1 MDAYTTNEPVYA
13 LATPYAPSAIAV
25 VRTSGDGVIEM
36 LARAFSGRRRLIS
49 AGSGTLVHGVLKD
62 SSGAPVD
69 EVVLAVW
76 REGHGYTGEEA
87 VEINAHG
94 SLRGLDRIFRL
105 LEELGFRKAKK
116 GEFTYRAFMHGRLDL
131 TQAEAV
137 EELISA
143 KSEQVQASALE
154 RLEGS
159 LKKRLLSIKERL
171 LIMSA
176 SLEVQLDY
184 AEDEIPEDW
193 VMPADELNEIITELR
208 RIRATYDAS
217 SLWREGAKVVL
228 AGETNAGKSS
238 LFNILTKEERAI
250 VSSVR
255 GTTRD
260 YLEADTMIHGIP
272 VRLYDTAG
280 LRESDDEIEREGIRR
295 SEKLISSADL
305 VLYLVAPGD
314 REEIKW
320 DTPTITVRTKS
331 DISREEGL
339 SISVRSGEGLEELID
354 EIKRVLTAGKGNF
367 SSSDV
372 IIDSE
377 RQKDALDRLISQLE
391 FILSHGDESYD
402 IIALFFQSALSVLG
416 EITGEVTSE
425 ELLDTLFSN
434 FCLGK

>member
-1 MDAYTTNEPVYA
+1 MDAYTTDEPIYA

-25 VRTSGDGVIEM
+25 VRTSGDNAIEM
-36 LARAFSGRRRLIS
+36 ISRAFSGAKRLLS
-49 AGSGTLVHGVLKD
+49 AQNATLVHGRLRD
-62 SSGAPVD
+62 ASGSDVD
-69 EVVLAVW
+69 EVVLAVY
-76 REGHGYTGEEA
+76 RKGHGYTGEEA

-143 KSEQVQASALE
+143 KSESVQAAALD

-159 LKKRLLSIKERL
+159 LKKKLQDIRRRLLM
-171 LIMSA
+171 MSA

-184 AEDEIPEDW
+184 AEDEILEDW
-193 VMPADELNEIITELR
+193 VMPTEELNAIISELS

-217 SLWREGAKVVL
+217 ALWREGAKVVL

-238 LFNILTKEERAI
+238 LFNLLTKEERAI
-250 VSSVR
+250 VSPVR

-280 LRESDDEIEREGIRR
+280 LRESDDEIEMEGIRR
-295 SEKLISSADL
+295 SERLIREADL

-314 REEIKW
+314 SEEVSW

-331 DISREEGL
+331 DLSRGEGL
-339 SISVRSGEGLEELID
+339 SVSVKSGEGLDELLD
-354 EIKRVLTAGKGNF
+354 EIKRRLTEGRGDF
-367 SSSDV
+367 SSSV

-377 RQKDALDRLISQLE
+377 RQKDALDRLLSQLE
-391 FILSHGDESYD
+391 FLVSHGDESYD

>member
-1 MDAYTTNEPVYA
+1 MDAYTTDEPIYA

-25 VRTSGDGVIEM
+25 VRTSGDNAIEM
-36 LARAFSGRRRLIS
+36 ISRAFSGAKRLL
-49 AGSGTLVHGVLKD
+49 AAQNATLVHGRLRD
-62 SSGAPVD
+62 ASGSDVD
-69 EVVLAVW
+69 EVVLAVY
-76 REGHGYTGEEA
+76 RKGHGYTGEEA

-143 KSEQVQASALE
+143 KSESVQAAALD

-159 LKKRLLSIKERL
+159 LKKKLQDIRRSLLM
-171 LIMSA
+171 MSA

-184 AEDEIPEDW
+184 AEDEILEDW
-193 VMPADELNEIITELR
+193 VMPTEELDAIISELS

-217 SLWREGAKVVL
+217 ALWREGAKVVL

-238 LFNILTKEERAI
+238 LFNLLTKEERAI
-250 VSSVR
+250 VSPVR

-280 LRESDDEIEREGIRR
+280 LRESDDEIEMEGIRR
-295 SEKLISSADL
+295 SERLIREADL

-314 REEIKW
+314 SEEVSW

-331 DISREEGL
+331 DLSRGEGL
-339 SISVRSGEGLEELID
+339 SVSVKSGEGLDELLD
-354 EIKRVLTAGKGNF
+354 EIKRRLTEGRGDF
-367 SSSDV
+367 SSSV

-377 RQKDALDRLISQLE
+377 RQKDALDRLLSQLE
-391 FILSHGDESYD
+391 FLVSHGDESYD

>member
-1 MDAYTTNEPVYA
+1 MDAYTTDEPIYA

-25 VRTSGDGVIEM
+25 VRTSGDNAIEM
-36 LARAFSGRRRLIS
+36 ISRAFSGAKRLLS
-49 AGSGTLVHGVLKD
+49 AQNATLVHGRLRD
-62 SSGAPVD
+62 ASGSDVD
-69 EVVLAVW
+69 EVVLAVY
-76 REGHGYTGEEA
+76 RKGHGYTGEEA

-143 KSEQVQASALE
+143 KSESVQAAALD

-159 LKKRLLSIKERL
+159 LKKKLQDIRRRLLM
-171 LIMSA
+171 MSA

-184 AEDEIPEDW
+184 AEDEILEDW
-193 VMPADELNEIITELR
+193 VMPTAELDAIISELS

-217 SLWREGAKVVL
+217 ALWREGAKVVL

-238 LFNILTKEERAI
+238 LFNLLTKEERAI
-250 VSSVR
+250 VSPVR

-280 LRESDDEIEREGIRR
+280 LRESDDEIEMEGIRR
-295 SEKLISSADL
+295 SERLIREADL

-314 REEIKW
+314 SEEVSW

-331 DISREEGL
+331 DISRGEGL
-339 SISVRSGEGLEELID
+339 SVSVKSGEGLDELLD
-354 EIKRVLTAGKGNF
+354 EIKRRLTEGRGDF
-367 SSSDV
+367 SSSV

-377 RQKDALDRLISQLE
+377 RQKDALDLLLSQLE
-391 FILSHGDESYD
+391 FLVSHGDESYD

>member
-1 MDAYTTNEPVYA
+1 MDAYTTDEPIYA

-25 VRTSGDGVIEM
+25 VRTSGDDAIEM
-36 LARAFSGRRRLIS
+36 ISRAFSGAKRLLS
-49 AGSGTLVHGVLKD
+49 AQNATLVHGRLRD
-62 SSGAPVD
+62 ASGSDVD
-69 EVVLAVW
+69 EVVLAVY
-76 REGHGYTGEEA
+76 RKGHGYTGEEA

-105 LEELGFRKAKK
+105 LEVLGFRKAKK

-143 KSEQVQASALE
+143 KSESVQAAALD

-159 LKKRLLSIKERL
+159 LKKKLQDIRRRLLM
-171 LIMSA
+171 MSA

-184 AEDEIPEDW
+184 AEDEILEHW
-193 VMPADELNEIITELR
+193 VMPTEELDAIISELS

-217 SLWREGAKVVL
+217 ALWREGAKVVL

-238 LFNILTKEERAI
+238 LFNLLTKEERAI
-250 VSSVR
+250 VSPVR

-280 LRESDDEIEREGIRR
+280 LRESDDEIEMEGIRR
-295 SEKLISSADL
+295 SERLIRDADL

-314 REEIKW
+314 SEEVLW
-320 DTPTITVRTKS
+320 DTPTSTVRTKS
-331 DISREEGL
+331 DLSRGEGL
-339 SISVRSGEGLEELID
+339 SVSVKSGEGLDELID
-354 EIKRVLTAGKGNF
+354 EIKRRLTEGRGDF
-367 SSSDV
+367 SSSV

-377 RQKDALDRLISQLE
+377 RQKDALDRLLSQLE
-391 FILSHGDESYD
+391 FLVSHGDESYD

>member
-1 MDAYTTNEPVYA
+1 MDAYTTDEPIYA

-25 VRTSGDGVIEM
+25 VRTSGDNAIEM
-36 LARAFSGRRRLIS
+36 ISRAFSGAKRLL
-49 AGSGTLVHGVLKD
+49 AAQNATLVHGRLRD
-62 SSGAPVD
+62 ASGSDVD
-69 EVVLAVW
+69 EVVLAVY
-76 REGHGYTGEEA
+76 RKGHGYTGEEA

-143 KSEQVQASALE
+143 KSESVQAAALD

-159 LKKRLLSIKERL
+159 LKKKLQDIRKRLLM
-171 LIMSA
+171 MSA

-184 AEDEIPEDW
+184 AEDEILEDW
-193 VMPADELNEIITELR
+193 VMPTEELDAIISELS

-217 SLWREGAKVVL
+217 ALWREGAKVVL

-238 LFNILTKEERAI
+238 LFNLLTKEERAI
-250 VSSVR
+250 VSPVR

-280 LRESDDEIEREGIRR
+280 LRESDDEIEMEGIRR
-295 SEKLISSADL
+295 SERLIREADL

-314 REEIKW
+314 SEEVSW

-331 DISREEGL
+331 DLSRGEGL
-339 SISVRSGEGLEELID
+339 SVSVKSGEGLDELLD
-354 EIKRVLTAGKGNF
+354 EIKRRLTEGRGDF
-367 SSSDV
+367 SSSV

-377 RQKDALDRLISQLE
+377 RQKDALDRLLSQLE
-391 FILSHGDESYD
+391 FLVSHGDESYD

>member
-1 MDAYTTNEPVYA
+1 MDAYTTDEPIYA

-25 VRTSGDGVIEM
+25 VRTSGDDAIEM
-36 LARAFSGRRRLIS
+36 ISRAFSGAKRLLS
-49 AGSGTLVHGVLKD
+49 AQNATLVHGRLRD
-62 SSGAPVD
+62 ASGSDVD
-69 EVVLAVW
+69 EVVLAVY
-76 REGHGYTGEEA
+76 RKGHGYTGEEA

-143 KSEQVQASALE
+143 KSESVQAAALD

-159 LKKRLLSIKERL
+159 LKKKLQDIRRRLLM
-171 LIMSA
+171 MSA

-184 AEDEIPEDW
+184 AEDEILEDW
-193 VMPADELNEIITELR
+193 VMPTEELNAIISELS

-217 SLWREGAKVVL
+217 ALWREGAKVVL

-238 LFNILTKEERAI
+238 LFNLLTKEERAI
-250 VSSVR
+250 VSPVR

-280 LRESDDEIEREGIRR
+280 LRESSDEIEMEGIRR
-295 SEKLISSADL
+295 SERLIRDADL

-314 REEIKW
+314 SEEVSW

-331 DISREEGL
+331 DLSRGEGL
-339 SISVRSGEGLEELID
+339 SVSVKSGEGLDELLD
-354 EIKRVLTAGKGNF
+354 EIKRRLTEGRGDF
-367 SSSDV
+367 SSSV

-377 RQKDALDRLISQLE
+377 RQKDALDRLLSQLE
-391 FILSHGDESYD
+391 FLVSHGDESYD

>member
-1 MDAYTTNEPVYA
+1 MDAYTTDEPIYA

-25 VRTSGDGVIEM
+25 VRTSGDNAIEM
-36 LARAFSGRRRLIS
+36 ISRAFSGAKRLL
-49 AGSGTLVHGVLKD
+49 AAQNATLVHGRLRD
-62 SSGAPVD
+62 ASGSDVD
-69 EVVLAVW
+69 EVVLAVY
-76 REGHGYTGEEA
+76 RKGHGYTGEEA

-143 KSEQVQASALE
+143 KSESVQAAALD

-159 LKKRLLSIKERL
+159 LKKKLQDIRRRLLM
-171 LIMSA
+171 MSA

-184 AEDEIPEDW
+184 AEDEILEDW
-193 VMPADELNEIITELR
+193 VMPTEELDAIISELS

-217 SLWREGAKVVL
+217 ALWREGAKVVL

-238 LFNILTKEERAI
+238 LFNLLTKEERAI
-250 VSSVR
+250 VSPVR

-280 LRESDDEIEREGIRR
+280 LRESDDEIEMEGIRR
-295 SEKLISSADL
+295 SERLIREADL

-314 REEIKW
+314 SEEVSW

-331 DISREEGL
+331 DISRGEGL
-339 SISVRSGEGLEELID
+339 SVSVKSGEGLDELLD
-354 EIKRVLTAGKGNF
+354 EIKRRLTEGRGDF
-367 SSSDV
+367 SSSV

-377 RQKDALDRLISQLE
+377 RQKDALDRLLSQLE
-391 FILSHGDESYD
+391 FLVSHGDESYD

>member
-1 MDAYTTNEPVYA
+1 MDAYTTDEPIYA

-25 VRTSGDGVIEM
+25 VRTSGDDAIEM
-36 LARAFSGRRRLIS
+36 ISRAFSGAKRLL
-49 AGSGTLVHGVLKD
+49 AAQNATLVHGRLRD
-62 SSGAPVD
+62 ASGSDVD
-69 EVVLAVW
+69 EVVLAVY
-76 REGHGYTGEEA
+76 RKGHGYTGEEA

-143 KSEQVQASALE
+143 KSESVQAAALD

-159 LKKRLLSIKERL
+159 LKKKLQDIRRRLLM
-171 LIMSA
+171 MSA

-184 AEDEIPEDW
+184 AEDEILEDW
-193 VMPADELNEIITELR
+193 VMPTAELNAIISELS

-217 SLWREGAKVVL
+217 ALWREGAKVVL

-238 LFNILTKEERAI
+238 LFNLLTKEERAI
-250 VSSVR
+250 VSPVR

-280 LRESDDEIEREGIRR
+280 LRESDDEIEMEGIRR
-295 SEKLISSADL
+295 SERLIREADL

-314 REEIKW
+314 SEEVLW

-331 DISREEGL
+331 DLSRGEGL
-339 SISVRSGEGLEELID
+339 SVSVKSGEGLDELLD
-354 EIKRVLTAGKGNF
+354 EIKRRLTEGRGDF
-367 SSSDV
+367 SSSV

-377 RQKDALDRLISQLE
+377 RQKDALDRLLSQLE
-391 FILSHGDESYD
+391 FLVSHGDESYD
-402 IIALFFQSALSVLG
+402 IIALFFQSTLSVLG

>member
-1 MDAYTTNEPVYA
+1 MDAYSTNEPIYA

-25 VRTSGDGVIEM
+25 VRTSGDGVTEM
-36 LARAFSGRRRLIS
+36 LSRAFSAGRRLLD
-49 AGSGTLVHGVLKD
+49 AGNGTLVHGLLKEE
-62 SSGAPVD
+62 SGALVD
-69 EVVLAVW
+69 EVVLAVY

-105 LEELGFRKAKK
+105 LESLGFRKAER

-143 KSEQVQASALE
+143 KSESGQENALG

-159 LKKRLLSIKERL
+159 LKKRLLAIREKL
-171 LIMSA
+171 LMMSA

-184 AEDEIPEDW
+184 AEDEIPEEW
-193 VMPADELNEIITELR
+193 VMPADEIKDIISELKR
-208 RIRATYDAS
+208 LRATYDAS

-238 LFNILTKEERAI
+238 LFNLLTKEERAI

-260 YLEADTMIHGIP
+260 YLEADTLIHGIP
-272 VRLYDTAG
+272 ARLYDTAG
-280 LRESDDEIEREGIRR
+280 LRESDDEIEKEGIRR
-295 SEKLISSADL
+295 SEKLIEDADL

-314 REEIKW
+314 REEMKW

-331 DISREEGL
+331 DLSREDGL
-339 SISVRSGEGLEELID
+339 SVSVKSGEGIDELLS
-354 EIKRVLTAGKGNF
+354 EIKRVLTSGKGDF
-367 SSSDV
+367 SSSPV
-372 IIDSE
+372 VIDSE
-377 RQKDALDRLISQLE
+377 RQKDALDRLISRLS
-391 FILSHGDESYD
+391 FMLSHSDESYD

-425 ELLDTLFSN
+425 ELLDTLFSK

>member
-1 MDAYTTNEPVYA
+1 MDAYTTDEPIYA

-25 VRTSGDGVIEM
+25 VRTSGDNAIEM
-36 LARAFSGRRRLIS
+36 ISRAFSGAKRLLS
-49 AGSGTLVHGVLKD
+49 AQNATLVHGRLRD
-62 SSGAPVD
+62 ASGSDVD
-69 EVVLAVW
+69 EVVMAVY
-76 REGHGYTGEEA
+76 RKGHGYTGEEA

-143 KSEQVQASALE
+143 KSESVQAAALD

-159 LKKRLLSIKERL
+159 LKKKLQDIRKRLLM
-171 LIMSA
+171 MSA

-184 AEDEIPEDW
+184 AEDEILEDW
-193 VMPADELNEIITELR
+193 VMPTEELDAIISELS

-217 SLWREGAKVVL
+217 ALWREGAKVVL

-238 LFNILTKEERAI
+238 LFNLLTKEERAI
-250 VSSVR
+250 VSPVR

-280 LRESDDEIEREGIRR
+280 LRESDDEIEMEGIRR
-295 SEKLISSADL
+295 SERLIRDADL

-314 REEIKW
+314 SEEVLW

-331 DISREEGL
+331 DLSRGEGL
-339 SISVRSGEGLEELID
+339 SVSVKSGEGLDELLD
-354 EIKRVLTAGKGNF
+354 EIKRRLTEGRGDF
-367 SSSDV
+367 SSSV

-377 RQKDALDRLISQLE
+377 RQKDALDRLLSQLE
-391 FILSHGDESYD
+391 FLVSHGDESYD

>member
-1 MDAYTTNEPVYA
+1 MDAYTTDEPIYA

-25 VRTSGDGVIEM
+25 VRTSGDDAIEM
-36 LARAFSGRRRLIS
+36 ISRAFSGAKRLLS
-49 AGSGTLVHGVLKD
+49 AQNATLVHGRLRD
-62 SSGAPVD
+62 ASGSDVD
-69 EVVLAVW
+69 EVVLAVY
-76 REGHGYTGEEA
+76 RKGHGYTGEEA

-143 KSEQVQASALE
+143 KSESVQAAALD

-159 LKKRLLSIKERL
+159 LKKKLQDIRKRLLM
-171 LIMSA
+171 MSA

-184 AEDEIPEDW
+184 AEDEILEDW
-193 VMPADELNEIITELR
+193 VMPTEELDAIISELS

-217 SLWREGAKVVL
+217 ALWREGAKVVL

-238 LFNILTKEERAI
+238 LFNLLTKEERAI
-250 VSSVR
+250 VSPVR

-280 LRESDDEIEREGIRR
+280 LRESDDEIEMEGIRR
-295 SEKLISSADL
+295 SERLIRDADL

-314 REEIKW
+314 SEEVLW
-320 DTPTITVRTKS
+320 DTPTSTVRTKS
-331 DISREEGL
+331 DLSRGEGL
-339 SISVRSGEGLEELID
+339 SVSVKSGEGLDELID
-354 EIKRVLTAGKGNF
+354 EIKRRLTEGRGDF
-367 SSSDV
+367 SSSV

-377 RQKDALDRLISQLE
+377 RQKDALDRLLSQLE
-391 FILSHGDESYD
+391 FLVSHGDESYD

>member
-1 MDAYTTNEPVYA
+1 MDAYTTDEPIYA

-25 VRTSGDGVIEM
+25 VRTSGDDAIGMIS
-36 LARAFSGRRRLIS
+36 RAFSGAKRLL
-49 AGSGTLVHGVLKD
+49 AAQNATLVHGRLRD
-62 SSGAPVD
+62 ASGSDVD
-69 EVVLAVW
+69 EVVLAVY
-76 REGHGYTGEEA
+76 RKGHGYTGEEA

-105 LEELGFRKAKK
+105 LEVLGFRKAKK

-143 KSEQVQASALE
+143 KSESVQAAALD

-159 LKKRLLSIKERL
+159 LKKKLQDIRRRLLM
-171 LIMSA
+171 MSA

-184 AEDEIPEDW
+184 AEDEILEDW
-193 VMPADELNEIITELR
+193 VMPTEELDAIISELS

-217 SLWREGAKVVL
+217 ALWREGAKVVL

-238 LFNILTKEERAI
+238 LFNLLTKEERAI
-250 VSSVR
+250 VSPVR

-280 LRESDDEIEREGIRR
+280 LRESDDEIEMEGIRR
-295 SEKLISSADL
+295 SERLIRDADL

-314 REEIKW
+314 SEEVSW

-331 DISREEGL
+331 DLSRGEGL
-339 SISVRSGEGLEELID
+339 SVSVKSGEGLDELLD
-354 EIKRVLTAGKGNF
+354 EIKRRLTEGRGDF
-367 SSSDV
+367 SSSV

-377 RQKDALDRLISQLE
+377 RQKDALDRLLSQLE
-391 FILSHGDESYD
+391 LLVSHGDESYD

>member
-1 MDAYTTNEPVYA
+1 MDAYTTDEPIYA

-25 VRTSGDGVIEM
+25 VRTSGDNAIEM
-36 LARAFSGRRRLIS
+36 ISRAFSGAKRLL
-49 AGSGTLVHGVLKD
+49 AAQNATLVHGRLRD
-62 SSGAPVD
+62 ASGSDVD
-69 EVVLAVW
+69 EVVLAVY
-76 REGHGYTGEEA
+76 RKGHGYTGEEA

-143 KSEQVQASALE
+143 KSESVQAAALD

-159 LKKRLLSIKERL
+159 LKKKLQDIRRRLLM
-171 LIMSA
+171 MSA

-184 AEDEIPEDW
+184 AEDEILEDW
-193 VMPADELNEIITELR
+193 VMPTAELDAIISELS

-217 SLWREGAKVVL
+217 ALWREGAKVVL

-238 LFNILTKEERAI
+238 LFNLLTKEERAI
-250 VSSVR
+250 VSPVR

-280 LRESDDEIEREGIRR
+280 LRESDDEIEMEGIRR
-295 SEKLISSADL
+295 SERLIREADL

-314 REEIKW
+314 SEEVSW

-331 DISREEGL
+331 DISRGEGL
-339 SISVRSGEGLEELID
+339 SVSVKSGEGLDELLD
-354 EIKRVLTAGKGNF
+354 EIKRRLTEGRGDF
-367 SSSDV
+367 SSSV

-377 RQKDALDRLISQLE
+377 RQKDALDLLLSQLE
-391 FILSHGDESYD
+391 FLVSHGDESYD

>member
-1 MDAYTTNEPVYA
+1 MDAYTTDEPIYA

-25 VRTSGDGVIEM
+25 VRTSGDNAIEM
-36 LARAFSGRRRLIS
+36 ISRAFSGAKRLLS
-49 AGSGTLVHGVLKD
+49 AQNATLVHGRLRD
-62 SSGAPVD
+62 ASGSDVD
-69 EVVLAVW
+69 EVVLAVY
-76 REGHGYTGEEA
+76 RKGHGYTGEEA

-143 KSEQVQASALE
+143 KSESVQAAALD

-159 LKKRLLSIKERL
+159 LKKKLEDIRRRLLM
-171 LIMSA
+171 MSA

-184 AEDEIPEDW
+184 AEDEILEDW
-193 VMPADELNEIITELR
+193 VMPTAELDAIISELS

-217 SLWREGAKVVL
+217 ALWREGAKVVL

-238 LFNILTKEERAI
+238 LFNLLTKEERAI
-250 VSSVR
+250 VSPVR

-280 LRESDDEIEREGIRR
+280 LRESDDEIEMEGIRR
-295 SEKLISSADL
+295 SERLIRDADL

-314 REEIKW
+314 SEEVSW

-331 DISREEGL
+331 DLSRGEGL
-339 SISVRSGEGLEELID
+339 SVSVKSGEGLDELLD
-354 EIKRVLTAGKGNF
+354 EIKRRLTEGRGDF
-367 SSSDV
+367 SSSV

-377 RQKDALDRLISQLE
+377 RQKDALDRLLSQLE
-391 FILSHGDESYD
+391 FLVSHGDESYD

>member
-1 MDAYTTNEPVYA
+1 MDAYTTDEPIYA

-25 VRTSGDGVIEM
+25 VRTSGDNAIEM
-36 LARAFSGRRRLIS
+36 ISRAFSGAKRLLS
-49 AGSGTLVHGVLKD
+49 AQNATLVHGRLRD
-62 SSGAPVD
+62 ASGSDVD
-69 EVVLAVW
+69 EVVLAVY
-76 REGHGYTGEEA
+76 RKGHGYTGEEA

-143 KSEQVQASALE
+143 KSESVQAAALD

-159 LKKRLLSIKERL
+159 LKKKLQDIRRRLLM
-171 LIMSA
+171 MSA

-184 AEDEIPEDW
+184 AEDEILEDW
-193 VMPADELNEIITELR
+193 VMPTEELDAIISELS

-217 SLWREGAKVVL
+217 ALWREGAKVVL

-238 LFNILTKEERAI
+238 LFNLLTKEERAI
-250 VSSVR
+250 VSPVR

-280 LRESDDEIEREGIRR
+280 LRESDDEIEMEGIRR
-295 SEKLISSADL
+295 SERLIRDADL

-314 REEIKW
+314 SEEVSW

-331 DISREEGL
+331 DLSRGEGL
-339 SISVRSGEGLEELID
+339 SVSVKSGEGLDELLD
-354 EIKRVLTAGKGNF
+354 EIKRRLTEGRGDF
-367 SSSDV
+367 SSSV

-377 RQKDALDRLISQLE
+377 RQKDALDRLLSQLE
-391 FILSHGDESYD
+391 FLVSHGDESYD

>member
-1 MDAYTTNEPVYA
+1 MDAYTTDEPIYA

-25 VRTSGDGVIEM
+25 VRTSGDNAIEM
-36 LARAFSGRRRLIS
+36 ISRAFSGTKRLL
-49 AGSGTLVHGVLKD
+49 AAQNATLVHGRLRD
-62 SSGAPVD
+62 ASGSDVD
-69 EVVLAVW
+69 EVVLAVY
-76 REGHGYTGEEA
+76 RKGHGYTGEEA

-143 KSEQVQASALE
+143 KSESVQAAALD

-159 LKKRLLSIKERL
+159 LKKKLQDIRRRLLM
-171 LIMSA
+171 MSA

-184 AEDEIPEDW
+184 AEDEILEDW
-193 VMPADELNEIITELR
+193 VMPTAELDAIISELS

-217 SLWREGAKVVL
+217 ALWREGAKVVL

-238 LFNILTKEERAI
+238 LFNLLTKEERAI
-250 VSSVR
+250 VSPVR

-280 LRESDDEIEREGIRR
+280 LRESDDEIEMEGIRR
-295 SEKLISSADL
+295 SERLIRDADL

-314 REEIKW
+314 SEEVSW

-331 DISREEGL
+331 DLSRGEGL
-339 SISVRSGEGLEELID
+339 SVSVKSGEGLDELLD
-354 EIKRVLTAGKGNF
+354 EIKRRLTEGRGDF
-367 SSSDV
+367 SSSV

-377 RQKDALDRLISQLE
+377 RQKDALDRLLSQLE
-391 FILSHGDESYD
+391 FLVSHGDESYD

>member
-1 MDAYTTNEPVYA
+1 MDAYTTDEPIYA

-25 VRTSGDGVIEM
+25 VRTSGDKAIEM
-36 LARAFSGRRRLIS
+36 ISRAFSGAKRLLS
-49 AGSGTLVHGVLKD
+49 AQNATLVHGRLRD
-62 SSGAPVD
+62 ASGSDVD
-69 EVVLAVW
+69 EVVLAVY
-76 REGHGYTGEEA
+76 RKGHGYTGEEA

-143 KSEQVQASALE
+143 KSESVQAAALD

-159 LKKRLLSIKERL
+159 LKKKLQDIRRRLLM
-171 LIMSA
+171 MSA

-184 AEDEIPEDW
+184 AEDEILEDW
-193 VMPADELNEIITELR
+193 VMPTEELDAIISELS

-217 SLWREGAKVVL
+217 ALWREGAKVVL

-238 LFNILTKEERAI
+238 LFNLLTKEERAI
-250 VSSVR
+250 VSPVR

-280 LRESDDEIEREGIRR
+280 LRESDDEIEMEGIRR
-295 SEKLISSADL
+295 SERLIREADL

-314 REEIKW
+314 SEEVSW

-331 DISREEGL
+331 DLSRGEGL
-339 SISVRSGEGLEELID
+339 SVSVKSGEGLDELLD
-354 EIKRVLTAGKGNF
+354 EIKRRLTEGRGDF
-367 SSSDV
+367 SSSV

-377 RQKDALDRLISQLE
+377 RQKDALDRLLSQLE
-391 FILSHGDESYD
+391 FLVSHGDESYD

>member
-1 MDAYTTNEPVYA
+1 MDAYTTDEPIYA

-25 VRTSGDGVIEM
+25 VRTSGDNAIEM
-36 LARAFSGRRRLIS
+36 ISRAFSGAKRLL
-49 AGSGTLVHGVLKD
+49 AAQNATLVHGRLRD
-62 SSGAPVD
+62 ASGSDVD
-69 EVVLAVW
+69 EVVLAVY
-76 REGHGYTGEEA
+76 RKGHGYTGEEA

-143 KSEQVQASALE
+143 KSESVQAAALD

-159 LKKRLLSIKERL
+159 LKKKLQDIRRRLLM
-171 LIMSA
+171 MSA

-184 AEDEIPEDW
+184 AEDEILEDW
-193 VMPADELNEIITELR
+193 VMPTAELDAIISELS

-217 SLWREGAKVVL
+217 ALWREGAKVVL

-238 LFNILTKEERAI
+238 LFNLLTKEERAI
-250 VSSVR
+250 VSPVR

-280 LRESDDEIEREGIRR
+280 LRESDDEIEMEGIRR
-295 SEKLISSADL
+295 SERLIREADL

-314 REEIKW
+314 SEEVSW

-331 DISREEGL
+331 DLSRGEGL
-339 SISVRSGEGLEELID
+339 SVSVKSGEGLDELLD
-354 EIKRVLTAGKGNF
+354 EIKRRLTEGRGDF
-367 SSSDV
+367 SSSV

-377 RQKDALDRLISQLE
+377 RQKDALDRLLSQLE
-391 FILSHGDESYD
+391 FLVSHGDESYD

>member
-1 MDAYTTNEPVYA
+1 MDAYTTDEPIYA

-25 VRTSGDGVIEM
+25 VRTSGDDAIEM
-36 LARAFSGRRRLIS
+36 ISRAFSGAKRLLS
-49 AGSGTLVHGVLKD
+49 AQNATLVHGRLRD
-62 SSGAPVD
+62 ASGSDVD
-69 EVVLAVW
+69 EVVLAVY
-76 REGHGYTGEEA
+76 RKGHGYTGEEA

-143 KSEQVQASALE
+143 KSESVQAAALD

-159 LKKRLLSIKERL
+159 LKKKLQDIRRRLLM
-171 LIMSA
+171 MSA

-184 AEDEIPEDW
+184 AEDEILEDW
-193 VMPADELNEIITELR
+193 VMPTEELDAIISELS

-217 SLWREGAKVVL
+217 ALWREGAKVVL

-238 LFNILTKEERAI
+238 LFNLLTKEERAI
-250 VSSVR
+250 VSPVR

-280 LRESDDEIEREGIRR
+280 LRESDDEIEMEGIRR
-295 SEKLISSADL
+295 SERLIRDADL

-314 REEIKW
+314 SEEVSW

-331 DISREEGL
+331 DLSRGEGL
-339 SISVRSGEGLEELID
+339 SVSVKSGEGLDELLD
-354 EIKRVLTAGKGNF
+354 EIKRRLTEGRGDF
-367 SSSDV
+367 SSSV

-377 RQKDALDRLISQLE
+377 RQKDALDRLLSQLE
-391 FILSHGDESYD
+391 FLVSHGDESYD

>member
-1 MDAYTTNEPVYA
+1 MDAYTTDEPIYA

-25 VRTSGDGVIEM
+25 VRTSGDNAIEM
-36 LARAFSGRRRLIS
+36 ISRAFSGAKRLL
-49 AGSGTLVHGVLKD
+49 AAQNATLVHGRLRD
-62 SSGAPVD
+62 ASGSDVD
-69 EVVLAVW
+69 EVVLAVY
-76 REGHGYTGEEA
+76 RKGHGYTGEEA

-143 KSEQVQASALE
+143 KSESVQAAALD

-159 LKKRLLSIKERL
+159 LKKKLQDIRRRLLM
-171 LIMSA
+171 MSA

-184 AEDEIPEDW
+184 AEDEILEDW
-193 VMPADELNEIITELR
+193 VMPTEELDAIISELS

-217 SLWREGAKVVL
+217 ALWREGAKVVL

-238 LFNILTKEERAI
+238 LFNLLTKEERAI
-250 VSSVR
+250 VSPVR

-280 LRESDDEIEREGIRR
+280 LRESDDEIEMEGIRR
-295 SEKLISSADL
+295 SERLIREADL

-314 REEIKW
+314 SEEVSW

-331 DISREEGL
+331 DLSRGEGL
-339 SISVRSGEGLEELID
+339 SVSVKSGEGLDELLD
-354 EIKRVLTAGKGNF
+354 EIKRRLTEGRGDF
-367 SSSDV
+367 SSSV

-377 RQKDALDRLISQLE
+377 RQKDALDRLLSQLE
-391 FILSHGDESYD
+391 FLVSHGDESYD

>member
-1 MDAYTTNEPVYA
+1 MDAYTTDEPIYA

-25 VRTSGDGVIEM
+25 VRTSGDNAIEM
-36 LARAFSGRRRLIS
+36 ISRAFSGAKRLLS
-49 AGSGTLVHGVLKD
+49 AQNATLVHGRLRD
-62 SSGAPVD
+62 ASGSAVD
-69 EVVLAVW
+69 EVVLAVY
-76 REGHGYTGEEA
+76 RKGHGYTGEEA

-143 KSEQVQASALE
+143 KSESVQAAALD

-159 LKKRLLSIKERL
+159 LKKKLQDIRRRLLM
-171 LIMSA
+171 MSA

-184 AEDEIPEDW
+184 AEDEILEDW
-193 VMPADELNEIITELR
+193 VMPTAELDAIISELS

-217 SLWREGAKVVL
+217 ALWREGAKVVL

-238 LFNILTKEERAI
+238 LFNLLTKEERAI
-250 VSSVR
+250 VSPVR

-280 LRESDDEIEREGIRR
+280 LRESDDEIEMEGIRR
-295 SEKLISSADL
+295 SERLIREADL

-314 REEIKW
+314 SEEVSW

-331 DISREEGL
+331 DLSRGEGL
-339 SISVRSGEGLEELID
+339 SVSVKSGEGLDELLD
-354 EIKRVLTAGKGNF
+354 EIKRRLTEGRGDF
-367 SSSDV
+367 SSSV

-377 RQKDALDRLISQLE
+377 RQKDALDRLLSQLE
-391 FILSHGDESYD
+391 FLVSHGDESYD

>member
-1 MDAYTTNEPVYA
+1 MDAYTTDEPIYA

-25 VRTSGDGVIEM
+25 VRTSGDDAIEM
-36 LARAFSGRRRLIS
+36 ISRAFSGAKRLL
-49 AGSGTLVHGVLKD
+49 AAQNATLVHGRLRD
-62 SSGAPVD
+62 ASGSDVD
-69 EVVLAVW
+69 EVVLAVY
-76 REGHGYTGEEA
+76 RKGHGYTGEEA

-143 KSEQVQASALE
+143 KSESVQAAALD

-159 LKKRLLSIKERL
+159 LKKKLQDIRRRLLM
-171 LIMSA
+171 MSA

-184 AEDEIPEDW
+184 AEDEILEDW
-193 VMPADELNEIITELR
+193 VMPTAELDAIISELS

-217 SLWREGAKVVL
+217 ALWREGAKVVL

-238 LFNILTKEERAI
+238 LFNLLTKEERAI
-250 VSSVR
+250 VSPVR

-280 LRESDDEIEREGIRR
+280 LRESDDEIEMEGIRR
-295 SEKLISSADL
+295 SERLIREADL

-314 REEIKW
+314 SEEVSW

-331 DISREEGL
+331 DLSRGEGL
-339 SISVRSGEGLEELID
+339 SVSVKSGEGLDELLD
-354 EIKRVLTAGKGNF
+354 EIKRRLTEGRGDF
-367 SSSDV
+367 SSSV

-377 RQKDALDRLISQLE
+377 RQKDALDLLLSQLE
-391 FILSHGDESYD
+391 FLVSHGDESYD

>member
-1 MDAYTTNEPVYA
+1 MDAYTTDEPIYA

-25 VRTSGDGVIEM
+25 VRTSGDNAIEM
-36 LARAFSGRRRLIS
+36 ISRAFSGAKRLL
-49 AGSGTLVHGVLKD
+49 AAQNATLVHGRLRD
-62 SSGAPVD
+62 ASGSDVD
-69 EVVLAVW
+69 EVVLAVY
-76 REGHGYTGEEA
+76 RKGHGYTGEEA

-143 KSEQVQASALE
+143 KSESVQAAALD

-159 LKKRLLSIKERL
+159 LKKKLQDIRRRLLM
-171 LIMSA
+171 MSA

-184 AEDEIPEDW
+184 AEDEILEDW
-193 VMPADELNEIITELR
+193 VMPTAELDAIISELS

-217 SLWREGAKVVL
+217 ALWREGAKVVL

-238 LFNILTKEERAI
+238 LFNLLTKEERAI
-250 VSSVR
+250 VSPVR

-280 LRESDDEIEREGIRR
+280 LRESDDEIEMEGIRR
-295 SEKLISSADL
+295 SERLIRDADL

-314 REEIKW
+314 SEEVSW

-331 DISREEGL
+331 DLSRGEGL
-339 SISVRSGEGLEELID
+339 SVSVKSGEGLDELLD
-354 EIKRVLTAGKGNF
+354 EIKRRLTEGRGDF
-367 SSSDV
+367 SSSV

-377 RQKDALDRLISQLE
+377 RQKDALDRLLSQLE
-391 FILSHGDESYD
+391 FLVSHGDESYD

>member
-1 MDAYTTNEPVYA
+1 MDAYTTDEPIYA

-25 VRTSGDGVIEM
+25 VRTSGDNAIEM
-36 LARAFSGRRRLIS
+36 ISRAFSGAKRLL
-49 AGSGTLVHGVLKD
+49 AAQNATLVHGRLRD
-62 SSGAPVD
+62 ASGSDVD
-69 EVVLAVW
+69 EVVLAVY
-76 REGHGYTGEEA
+76 RKGHGYTGEEA
-87 VEINAHG
+87 IEINAHG

-143 KSEQVQASALE
+143 KSESVQAAALD

-159 LKKRLLSIKERL
+159 LKKKLQDIRRRLLM
-171 LIMSA
+171 MSA

-184 AEDEIPEDW
+184 AEDEILEDW
-193 VMPADELNEIITELR
+193 VMPTEELDAIISELS

-217 SLWREGAKVVL
+217 ALWREGAKVVL

-238 LFNILTKEERAI
+238 LFNLLTKEERAI
-250 VSSVR
+250 VSPVC

-280 LRESDDEIEREGIRR
+280 LRESDDEIEMEGIRR
-295 SEKLISSADL
+295 SERLIREADL

-314 REEIKW
+314 SEEVSW

-331 DISREEGL
+331 DLSRGEGL
-339 SISVRSGEGLEELID
+339 SVSVKSGEGLDELLD
-354 EIKRVLTAGKGNF
+354 EIKRRLTEGRGDF
-367 SSSDV
+367 SSSV

-377 RQKDALDRLISQLE
+377 RQKDALDRLLSQLE
-391 FILSHGDESYD
+391 FLVSHGDESYD

>member
-1 MDAYTTNEPVYA
+1 MDAYTTDEPIYA

-25 VRTSGDGVIEM
+25 VRTSGDNAIEM
-36 LARAFSGRRRLIS
+36 ISRAFSGAKRLL
-49 AGSGTLVHGVLKD
+49 AAQNATLVHGRLRD
-62 SSGAPVD
+62 ASGSDVD
-69 EVVLAVW
+69 EVVLAVY
-76 REGHGYTGEEA
+76 RKGHGYTGEEA

-105 LEELGFRKAKK
+105 REELGFRKAKK

-143 KSEQVQASALE
+143 KSESVQAAALD

-159 LKKRLLSIKERL
+159 LKKKLQDIRRRLLM
-171 LIMSA
+171 MSA

-184 AEDEIPEDW
+184 AEDEILEDW
-193 VMPADELNEIITELR
+193 VMPTAELDAIISELS

-217 SLWREGAKVVL
+217 ALWREGAKVVL

-238 LFNILTKEERAI
+238 LFNLLTKEERAI
-250 VSSVR
+250 VSPVR

-280 LRESDDEIEREGIRR
+280 LRESDDEIEMEGIRR
-295 SEKLISSADL
+295 SERLIRDADL

-314 REEIKW
+314 SEEVSW

-331 DISREEGL
+331 DLSRGEGL
-339 SISVRSGEGLEELID
+339 SVSVKSGEGLDELLD
-354 EIKRVLTAGKGNF
+354 EIKRRLTEGRGDF
-367 SSSDV
+367 SSSV

-377 RQKDALDRLISQLE
+377 RQKDALHRLLSQLE
-391 FILSHGDESYD
+391 FLVSHGDESYD

>member
-1 MDAYTTNEPVYA
+1 MDAYTTDEPIYA

-25 VRTSGDGVIEM
+25 VRTSGDDAIEM
-36 LARAFSGRRRLIS
+36 ISRAFSGAKRLL
-49 AGSGTLVHGVLKD
+49 AAQNATLVHGRLRD
-62 SSGAPVD
+62 ASGSDVD
-69 EVVLAVW
+69 EVVLAVY
-76 REGHGYTGEEA
+76 RKGHGYTGEEA

-143 KSEQVQASALE
+143 KSESVQAAALD

-159 LKKRLLSIKERL
+159 LKKKLQDIRRRLLM
-171 LIMSA
+171 MSA

-184 AEDEIPEDW
+184 AEDEILEDW
-193 VMPADELNEIITELR
+193 VMPTEELDAIISELS

-217 SLWREGAKVVL
+217 ALWREGAKVVL

-238 LFNILTKEERAI
+238 LFNLLTKEERAI
-250 VSSVR
+250 VSPVR

-260 YLEADTMIHGIP
+260 YLEADTIIHGIP

-280 LRESDDEIEREGIRR
+280 LRESDDEIEMEGIRR
-295 SEKLISSADL
+295 SERLIREADL

-314 REEIKW
+314 SEEVSW

-331 DISREEGL
+331 DLSRGEGL
-339 SISVRSGEGLEELID
+339 SVSVKSGEGLDELLD
-354 EIKRVLTAGKGNF
+354 EIKRRLTEGRGDF
-367 SSSDV
+367 SSSV

-377 RQKDALDRLISQLE
+377 RQKDALDRLLSQLE
-391 FILSHGDESYD
+391 FLVSHGDESYD

>member
-1 MDAYTTNEPVYA
+1 MDAYTTDEPIYA

-25 VRTSGDGVIEM
+25 VRTSGDNAIEM
-36 LARAFSGRRRLIS
+36 ISRAFSGAKRLLS
-49 AGSGTLVHGVLKD
+49 AQNATLVHGRLRD
-62 SSGAPVD
+62 ASGSDVD
-69 EVVLAVW
+69 EVVLAVY
-76 REGHGYTGEEA
+76 RKGHGYTGEEA

-143 KSEQVQASALE
+143 KSESVQAAALD

-159 LKKRLLSIKERL
+159 LKKKLQDIRRRLLM
-171 LIMSA
+171 MSA

-184 AEDEIPEDW
+184 AEDEILEDW
-193 VMPADELNEIITELR
+193 VMPTAELDAIISELS

-217 SLWREGAKVVL
+217 ALWREGAKVVL

-238 LFNILTKEERAI
+238 LFNLLTKEERAI
-250 VSSVR
+250 VSPVR

-280 LRESDDEIEREGIRR
+280 LRESDDEIEMEGIRR
-295 SEKLISSADL
+295 SERLIREADL

-314 REEIKW
+314 SEEVLW

-331 DISREEGL
+331 DLSRGEGL
-339 SISVRSGEGLEELID
+339 SVSVKSGEGLDELLD
-354 EIKRVLTAGKGNF
+354 EIKRRLTEGRGDF
-367 SSSDV
+367 SSSV

-377 RQKDALDRLISQLE
+377 RQKDALDRLLSQLE
-391 FILSHGDESYD
+391 FLVSHGDESYD

>member
-1 MDAYTTNEPVYA
+1 MDAYTTDEPIYA

-25 VRTSGDGVIEM
+25 VRTSGDKAIEM
-36 LARAFSGRRRLIS
+36 ISRAFSGAKRLLS
-49 AGSGTLVHGVLKD
+49 AQNATLVHGRLRD
-62 SSGAPVD
+62 ASGSDVD
-69 EVVLAVW
+69 EVVLAVY
-76 REGHGYTGEEA
+76 RKGHGYTGEEA

-143 KSEQVQASALE
+143 KSESVQAAALD

-159 LKKRLLSIKERL
+159 LKKKLQDIRKRLLM
-171 LIMSA
+171 MSA

-184 AEDEIPEDW
+184 AEDEILEDW
-193 VMPADELNEIITELR
+193 VMPTEELDAIISELS

-217 SLWREGAKVVL
+217 ALWREGAKVVL

-238 LFNILTKEERAI
+238 LFNLLTKEERAI
-250 VSSVR
+250 VSPVR

-260 YLEADTMIHGIP
+260 YLEADTIIHGIP

-280 LRESDDEIEREGIRR
+280 LRESDDEIEMEGIRR
-295 SEKLISSADL
+295 SERLIREADL

-314 REEIKW
+314 SEEVSW

-331 DISREEGL
+331 DLSRREGL
-339 SISVRSGEGLEELID
+339 SVSVKSGEGLDELLD
-354 EIKRVLTAGKGNF
+354 EIKRRLTEGRGDF
-367 SSSDV
+367 SSSV

-377 RQKDALDRLISQLE
+377 RQKDALDRLLSQLE
-391 FILSHGDESYD
+391 FLVSHGDESYD

>member
-1 MDAYTTNEPVYA
+1 MDAYTTDEPIYA

-25 VRTSGDGVIEM
+25 VRTSGDNAIEM
-36 LARAFSGRRRLIS
+36 ISRAFSGAKRLL
-49 AGSGTLVHGVLKD
+49 AAQNATLVHGRLRD
-62 SSGAPVD
+62 ASGSDVD
-69 EVVLAVW
+69 EVVLAVY
-76 REGHGYTGEEA
+76 RKGHGYTGEEA

-143 KSEQVQASALE
+143 KSESVQAAALD

-159 LKKRLLSIKERL
+159 LKKKLQDIRRRLLM
-171 LIMSA
+171 MSA

-184 AEDEIPEDW
+184 AEDEILEDW
-193 VMPADELNEIITELR
+193 VMPTEELNAIISELS

-217 SLWREGAKVVL
+217 ALWREGAKVVL

-238 LFNILTKEERAI
+238 LFNLLTKEERAI
-250 VSSVR
+250 VSPVR

-280 LRESDDEIEREGIRR
+280 LRESDDEIEMEGIRR
-295 SEKLISSADL
+295 SERLIREADL

-314 REEIKW
+314 SEEVSW

-331 DISREEGL
+331 DLSRGEGL
-339 SISVRSGEGLEELID
+339 SVSVKSGEGLDELLD
-354 EIKRVLTAGKGNF
+354 EIKRRLTEGRGDF
-367 SSSDV
+367 SSSV

-377 RQKDALDRLISQLE
+377 RQKDALDRLLSQLE
-391 FILSHGDESYD
+391 FLVSHGDESYD

>member
-1 MDAYTTNEPVYA
+1 MDAYTTDEPIYA

-25 VRTSGDGVIEM
+25 VRTSGDNAIEM
-36 LARAFSGRRRLIS
+36 ISRAFSGAKRLL
-49 AGSGTLVHGVLKD
+49 AAQNATLVHGRLRD
-62 SSGAPVD
+62 ASGSDVD
-69 EVVLAVW
+69 EVVLAVY
-76 REGHGYTGEEA
+76 RKGHGYTGEEA

-143 KSEQVQASALE
+143 KSESVQAAALD

-159 LKKRLLSIKERL
+159 LKKKLQDIRRRLLM
-171 LIMSA
+171 MSA

-184 AEDEIPEDW
+184 AEDEILEDW
-193 VMPADELNEIITELR
+193 VMPTEELDVIISELS

-217 SLWREGAKVVL
+217 ALWREGAKVVL

-238 LFNILTKEERAI
+238 LFNLLTKEERAI
-250 VSSVR
+250 VSPVR

-280 LRESDDEIEREGIRR
+280 LRESDDEIEMEGIRR
-295 SEKLISSADL
+295 SERLIRDADL

-314 REEIKW
+314 SEEVSW

-331 DISREEGL
+331 DLSRGEGL
-339 SISVRSGEGLEELID
+339 SVSVKSGEGLDELLD
-354 EIKRVLTAGKGNF
+354 EIKRRLTEGRGDF
-367 SSSDV
+367 SSSV

-377 RQKDALDRLISQLE
+377 RQKDALDRLLSQLE
-391 FILSHGDESYD
+391 FLVSHGDESYD

>member
-1 MDAYTTNEPVYA
+1 MDAYTTDEPIYA

-25 VRTSGDGVIEM
+25 VRTSGDNAIEM
-36 LARAFSGRRRLIS
+36 ISRAFSGAKRLL
-49 AGSGTLVHGVLKD
+49 AAQNATLVHGRLRD
-62 SSGAPVD
+62 ASGSDVD
-69 EVVLAVW
+69 EVVLAVY
-76 REGHGYTGEEA
+76 RKGHGYTGEEA

-143 KSEQVQASALE
+143 KSESVQAAALD

-159 LKKRLLSIKERL
+159 LKKKLQDIRRRLLM
-171 LIMSA
+171 MSA

-184 AEDEIPEDW
+184 AEDEILEDW
-193 VMPADELNEIITELR
+193 VMPTAELDAIISELS

-217 SLWREGAKVVL
+217 ALWREGAKVVL
-228 AGETNAGKSS
+228 AVETNAGKSS
-238 LFNILTKEERAI
+238 LFNLLTKEERAI
-250 VSSVR
+250 VSPVR

-280 LRESDDEIEREGIRR
+280 LRESDDEIEMEGIRR
-295 SEKLISSADL
+295 SERLIREADL

-314 REEIKW
+314 SEEVSW

-331 DISREEGL
+331 DLSRGEGL
-339 SISVRSGEGLEELID
+339 SVSVKSGEGLDELLD
-354 EIKRVLTAGKGNF
+354 EIKRRLTEGRGDF
-367 SSSDV
+367 SSSV

-377 RQKDALDRLISQLE
+377 RQKDALDRLLSQLE
-391 FILSHGDESYD
+391 FLVSHGDESYD

>member
-1 MDAYTTNEPVYA
+1 MDAYTTDEPIYA

-25 VRTSGDGVIEM
+25 VRTSGDNAIEM
-36 LARAFSGRRRLIS
+36 ISRAFSGAKRLL
-49 AGSGTLVHGVLKD
+49 AAQNATLVHGRLRD
-62 SSGAPVD
+62 ASGSDVD
-69 EVVLAVW
+69 EVVLAVY
-76 REGHGYTGEEA
+76 RKGHGYTGEEA

-143 KSEQVQASALE
+143 KSESVQAAALD

-159 LKKRLLSIKERL
+159 LKKKLQDIRRRLLM
-171 LIMSA
+171 MSA

-184 AEDEIPEDW
+184 AEDEILEDW
-193 VMPADELNEIITELR
+193 VMPTEELDAIISELS

-217 SLWREGAKVVL
+217 ALWREGAKVVL

-238 LFNILTKEERAI
+238 LFNLLTKEERAI
-250 VSSVR
+250 VSPVR

-280 LRESDDEIEREGIRR
+280 LRESDDEIEMEGIRR
-295 SEKLISSADL
+295 SERLIRDADL

-314 REEIKW
+314 SEEVSW

-331 DISREEGL
+331 DLSRGEGL
-339 SISVRSGEGLEELID
+339 SVSVKSGEGLDELLD
-354 EIKRVLTAGKGNF
+354 EIKRRLTEGRGDF
-367 SSSDV
+367 SSSV

-377 RQKDALDRLISQLE
+377 RQKDALDRLLSQLE
-391 FILSHGDESYD
+391 LLVSHGDESYD

>member
-1 MDAYTTNEPVYA
+1 MDAYTTDEPIYA

-25 VRTSGDGVIEM
+25 VRTSGDDAIEM
-36 LARAFSGRRRLIS
+36 ISRAFSGAKRLL
-49 AGSGTLVHGVLKD
+49 AAQNATLVHGRLRD
-62 SSGAPVD
+62 ASGSDVD
-69 EVVLAVW
+69 EVVLAVY
-76 REGHGYTGEEA
+76 RKGHGYTGEEA

-143 KSEQVQASALE
+143 KSESVQAAALD

-159 LKKRLLSIKERL
+159 LKKKLQDIRRRLLM
-171 LIMSA
+171 MSA

-184 AEDEIPEDW
+184 AEDEILEDW
-193 VMPADELNEIITELR
+193 VMPTEELDAIISELS

-217 SLWREGAKVVL
+217 ALWREGAKVVL

-238 LFNILTKEERAI
+238 LFNLLTKEERAI
-250 VSSVR
+250 VSPVR

-280 LRESDDEIEREGIRR
+280 LRESDDEIEMEGIRR
-295 SEKLISSADL
+295 SERLIREADL

-314 REEIKW
+314 SEEVSW

-331 DISREEGL
+331 DLSRGEGL
-339 SISVRSGEGLEELID
+339 SVSVKSGEGLDELLD
-354 EIKRVLTAGKGNF
+354 EIKRRLTEGRGDF
-367 SSSDV
+367 SSSV

-377 RQKDALDRLISQLE
+377 RQKDALDRLLSQLE
-391 FILSHGDESYD
+391 FLVSHGDESYD